1 MGIFFAIFQKTFNL
15 QNQNI
20 LFWFTIFIFFGIL
33 REITLIGS
41 IGSIMNKLKK
51 VSAAEEAKSYEKAM
65 DWEADLIAMR
75 AKSERKAWTIA
86 KVAVG
91 VAVLEAIGLVTLA
104 PMRQTVPVVF
114 TVDKAQGNVEY
125 VGVVDDQQV
134 KGKQELI
141 DKNNITRYVTA
152 RESYF
157 YPLLQPD
164 YDLVMTMSSN
174 QVGNDFASL
183 YEGDSA
189 RDKKYGKKYELKVDV
204 ISVQTNQDETGFT
217 ASVRFT
223 KTLHSVEANRDEQP
237 QYYIASIRYEY
248 APNNLNKLVEK
259 DLIKNP
265 FGFKVVGYRVD
276 PELSPNR
283 PVAQAAV
290 VEPSQQVYVPI
301 QQGGAAV
308 QPQAQQGM

>member
-1 MGIFFAIFQKTFNL
+1 
-15 QNQNI
+15 
-20 LFWFTIFIFFGIL
+20 
-33 REITLIGS
+33 
-41 IGSIMNKLKK
+41 MNKLKK
-51 VSAAEEAKSYEKAM
+51 VSATEESKSYEKAM
-65 DWEADLIAMR
+65 DWEADINAIR
-75 AKSERKAWTIA
+75 AKSERKAWTVA

-114 TVDKAQGNVEY
+114 TVDKAHGNVEY

-164 YDLVMTMSSN
+164 YDLVMTMSSG

-189 RDKKYGKKYELKVDV
+189 RDKKYGKKYELRVDV

-217 ASVRFT
+217 ATVRFT

-276 PELSPNR
+276 PELSPSR
-283 PVAQAAV
+283 PVAQAAGI
-290 VEPSQQVYVPI
+290 EPVNQQYVPTQQVGV
-301 QQGGAAV
+301 GG

>member
-1 MGIFFAIFQKTFNL
+1 
-15 QNQNI
+15 
-20 LFWFTIFIFFGIL
+20 
-33 REITLIGS
+33 
-41 IGSIMNKLKK
+41 MNKLKK
-51 VSAAEEAKSYEKAM
+51 VSAAEEAKSYEQAM
-65 DWEADLIAMR
+65 SWEADINAAR
-75 AKSERKAWTIA
+75 AKSERKAWMVA
-86 KVAVG
+86 KVAVS

-125 VGVVDDQQV
+125 VGIVDDQQV

-141 DKNNITRYVTA
+141 DKNNLTRYVTA

-157 YPLLQPD
+157 YALLQPD

-183 YEGDSA
+183 YEGDNA
-189 RDKKYGKKYELKVDV
+189 RDKKYGKNYELHVDV
-204 ISVQTNQDETGFT
+204 ISVQTNQDETGYT
-217 ASVRFT
+217 AAIRFT

-265 FGFKVVGYRVD
+265 FGFKVVGYRID
-276 PELSPNR
+276 PELSPSR
-283 PVAQAAV
+283 PVAQAAGV
-290 VEPSQQVYVPI
+290 NPNQQQTYVPT
-301 QQGGAAV
+301 QQGGAV
-308 QPQAQQGM
+308 GQPQAQQGM